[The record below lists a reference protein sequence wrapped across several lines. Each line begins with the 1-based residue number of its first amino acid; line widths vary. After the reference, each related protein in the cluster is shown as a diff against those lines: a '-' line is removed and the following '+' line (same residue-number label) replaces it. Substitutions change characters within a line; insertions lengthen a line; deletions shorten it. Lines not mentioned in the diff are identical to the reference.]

1 MINLRKIALITCTV
15 GMLSTNLKAQDAT
28 KENPKET
35 NKENTSIPKEEKS
48 VTHHTVVIGGK
59 TINYTATAGALILR
73 NNIDEPIAFFG
84 YTAYTKDGEDANKR
98 PITFSYNGGPGS
110 SSMWLHM
117 GVMGPK
123 RVVVNDPNDNAPA
136 PYKVEDNQ
144 YSILDN
150 SDVVMIDP
158 IGTGISRAIGKSK
171 NEEYWSVNGDLK
183 SVGDFVKQY
192 LIENDRLNSPK
203 FLLGESYG
211 TMRSAAVGKYLQ
223 NAGVA
228 LNGIILVSSVLDL
241 RTLTFQDGDDLSYII
256 NLPAYAAT
264 AWYHN
269 KIANK
274 PASLVEFLKEARVFA
289 EGPYNVA
296 LMKGSKLTKE
306 EKEIIANQVARFTGL
321 SKDYLLKANLRV
333 KQGQFCQE
341 LLRDEH
347 LTTGRL
353 DSRYKGIN
361 SDLLSESAAY
371 DPQSAALSPI
381 YISAFMNYYYGELKV
396 NKNLTYRVSASSL
409 PGFKW
414 DWKHNMSGFGDA
426 ATPNTAIDLAE
437 AMTKNPNLKVLV
449 LNGYYDLATPFYGTE
464 YTFEHMGLED
474 KIQANVKMKYYEAG
488 HMMYIHPAS
497 AAAYKKDVTEF
508 IKENAGLK

>member
-1 MINLRKIALITCTV
+1 MMIKFKKIATLLIV
-15 GMLSTNLKAQDAT
+15 AVSTQSILLAQEPS
-28 KENPKET
+28 KENASSKEAS
-35 NKENTSIPKEEKS
+35 SIVKEEKS
-48 VTHHTVVIGGK
+48 ITKHTVVIGGK

-84 YTAYTKDGEDANKR
+84 YTAYTKDGEEATKR

-158 IGTGISRAIGKSK
+158 VGTGISRAIGKTK

-183 SVGDFVKQY
+183 SVGDFIKQY

-223 NAGVA
+223 GSGIA
-228 LNGIILVSSVLDL
+228 LNGIILLSSVLDL

-269 KIANK
+269 KVPNK
-274 PASLVEFLKEARVFA
+274 PAQLSDFLQKARDYA
-289 EGPYNVA
+289 AGNYTLA
-296 LMKGSKLTKE
+296 LMKGSKLSKA
-306 EKEIIANQVARFTGL
+306 EKEKVANELASLTGL
-321 SKDYLLKANLRV
+321 SAAYILRADLRV
-333 KQGQFCQE
+333 KQGEFCQE
-341 LLRDEH
+341 LLREEH

-361 SDLLSESAAY
+361 ADLLSQSAGY

-396 NKNLTYRVSASSL
+396 SKGLTYRISAGSL

-414 DWKHNMSGFGDA
+414 DWKHNTSGFGDA
-426 ATPNTAIDLAE
+426 ATPNTAIDLAD

-464 YTFEHMGLED
+464 YTFDHMGLED
-474 KIQANVKMKYYEAG
+474 KILANVKMKYYESG
-488 HMMYIHPAS
+488 HMVYVHPAS
-497 AAAYKKDVTEF
+497 ATAFKKDVTDF
-508 IKENAGLK
+508 IKENSGIK

>member
-1 MINLRKIALITCTV
+1 MIKLKKITALLV
-15 GMLSTNLKAQDAT
+15 LALSSQSILFAQDLT
-28 KENPKET
+28 KEASSKEVT
-35 NKENTSIPKEEKS
+35 SVVKEVKKITK
-48 VTHHTVVIGGK
+48 HTVTIGGK

-98 PITFSYNGGPGS
+98 AITFSFNGGPGS

-123 RVVVNDPNDNAPA
+123 RVVVNDPNDNAAA

-158 IGTGISRAIGKSK
+158 VGTGISRAIGKTK

-183 SVGDFVKQY
+183 SVGDFIKQY

-211 TMRSAAVGKYLQ
+211 TMRAAAVSKYLQ
-223 NAGVA
+223 GAGIA
-228 LNGIILVSSVLDL
+228 LNGVVLVSSVLDL

-269 KIANK
+269 KIPNK
-274 PASLVEFLKEARVFA
+274 PAQLTDFLQKARAYA
-289 EGPYNVA
+289 EGAYTLA
-296 LMKGSKLTKE
+296 LMKGSRLTKN
-306 EKEIIANQVARFTGL
+306 EKEKVANELAGLTGL
-321 SKDYLLKANLRV
+321 SAAYLLKADLRV
-333 KQGQFCQE
+333 KQGEFCQE

-353 DSRYKGIN
+353 DARYKGIN
-361 SDLLSESAAY
+361 SDLLSESAGY

-381 YISAFMNYYYGELKV
+381 YISAFMNYYYGELGVDKG
-396 NKNLTYRVSASSL
+396 LTYRVSAGSL

-414 DWKHNMSGFGDA
+414 DWKHNTSGFGDA
-426 ATPNTAIDLAE
+426 ATPNTAIDLAD
-437 AMTKNPNLKVLV
+437 AMNKNPNLKVLV

-464 YTFEHMGLED
+464 YTFDHMGLED
-474 KIQANVKMKYYEAG
+474 KILANVKMKYYEAG
-488 HMMYIHPAS
+488 HMMYVHPAS
-497 AAAYKKDVTEF
+497 AAAYKKDVTDF
-508 IKENAGLK
+508 IKENSNVK

>member
-1 MINLRKIALITCTV
+1 MISLRKTALLACFLGTT
-15 GMLSTNLKAQDAT
+15 LSNLHAQDAVKESS
-28 KENPKET
+28 KENKEA
-35 NKENTSIPKEEKS
+35 IPKEEKS

-117 GVMGPK
+117 GVVGPK
-123 RVVVNDPNDNAPA
+123 RVLVNDPNDNTPA

-150 SDVVMIDP
+150 SDIVMIDP
-158 IGTGISRAIGKSK
+158 VGTGISRAIGKAK
-171 NEEYWSVNGDLK
+171 NEDYWSVNGDLK
-183 SVGDFVKQY
+183 SVGDFIKQY
-192 LIENDRLNSPK
+192 LIDNERLNSPK

-223 NAGVA
+223 NAGIA
-228 LNGIILVSSVLDL
+228 LNGIVLLSSVLDL

-256 NLPAYAAT
+256 NLPTYAAT

-274 PASLVEFLKEARVFA
+274 PTDLVAYLKEARAFA
-289 EGPYNVA
+289 EGPYTLA
-296 LMKGSKLTKE
+296 LMKGSKLTKA
-306 EKEIIANQVARFTGL
+306 EKETLANQLAHFTGL
-321 SKDYLLKANLRV
+321 STNYLMRANFRV

-341 LLRDEH
+341 LLREEH
-347 LTTGRL
+347 MTTGRL
-353 DSRYKGIN
+353 DSRYKGVDQN
-361 SDLLSESAAY
+361 LLSESAAY
-371 DPQSAALSPI
+371 DPQSAALSPT
-381 YISAFMNYYYGELKV
+381 YIASFLNYYYNELKV
-396 NKNLTYRVSASSL
+396 NKNLTYRVSAGSL

-414 DWKHNMSGFGDA
+414 DWKHNTSGFGDA

-437 AMTKNPNLKVLV
+437 AMSKNPNLKVLV
-449 LNGYYDLATPFYGTE
+449 MNGYYDLATPFYGSE
-464 YTFEHMGLED
+464 YTFDHMGLEE

-488 HMMYIHPAS
+488 HMIYIHPAS
-497 AAAYKKDVTEF
+497 AAAYKKDMVDF
-508 IKENAGLK
+508 IKENAGVK

>member
-1 MINLRKIALITCTV
+1 MFMRYLQKMTLLVCIAMGLSASLI
-15 GMLSTNLKAQDAT
+15 AQETAKEVS
-28 KENPKET
+28 KENA
-35 NKENTSIPKEEKS
+35 SIPKEEKS
-48 VTHHTVVIGGK
+48 VTKHSVVIGGK

-84 YTAYTKDGEDANKR
+84 YTAYTKDGEEAGKR
-98 PITFSYNGGPGS
+98 PITFSFNGGPGS
-110 SSMWLHM
+110 SSMWLHF

-123 RVVVNDPNDNAPA
+123 RVVVNDPNDNSAAPF
-136 PYKVEDNQ
+136 KVEDNP
-144 YSILDN
+144 YSVLDN
-150 SDVVMIDP
+150 TDIVMIDP
-158 IGTGISRAIGKSK
+158 IGTGISRAIGKAK
-171 NEEYWSVNGDLK
+171 NEEFWGVNGDIK

-192 LIENDRLNSPK
+192 LIDNDRLNSPK

-211 TMRSAAVGKYLQ
+211 TMRSAGVAKYLQ

-228 LNGIILVSSVLDL
+228 LNGIVLVSSVLDL

-269 KIANK
+269 KVNNK
-274 PASLVEFLKEARVFA
+274 PASLEAYLKEARAYA
-289 EGPYNVA
+289 EGAYTLA
-296 LMKGSKLTKE
+296 LMKGSKLSKS
-306 EKEIIANQVARFTGL
+306 EKETIAKQLTYFTGL
-321 SKDYLLKANLRV
+321 SADYLMKADLRV
-333 KQGQFCQE
+333 KQGEFCQE
-341 LLRDEH
+341 LLRDQH

-353 DSRYKGIN
+353 DSRYKGYTQ
-361 SDLLSESAAY
+361 DLLSASAAY
-371 DPQSAALSPI
+371 DPQSAALSPT
-381 YISAFMNYYYGELKV
+381 YISAFLNYYYTELKV

-414 DWKHNMSGFGDA
+414 DWKHNTSGFGDA

-437 AMTKNPNLKVLV
+437 AMTKNPNLKILV

-464 YTFEHMGLED
+464 YTFEHMGLEE

-488 HMMYIHPAS
+488 HMMYVHPAS
-497 AAAYKKDVTEF
+497 ATAYKKDVTEF